1 MMNSFSIVA
10 TAGASR
16 TAALS
21 RTHAASPKRAHNPNN
36 DRNWHTVTKS
46 AFYANFYTVGEATGA
61 DIE

>member
-16 TAALS
+16 TAVLS
-21 RTHAASPKRAHNPNN
+21 RTHAASPKRAHN
-36 DRNWHTVTKS
+36 RNWHTVTKS

>member
-1 MMNSFSIVA
+1 MMNTFAIVA

-21 RTHAASPKRAHNPNN
+21 PAHTASPKRAHHSKH